1 MFLLEKENNFLKNED
16 KNNDGTPKNTIP
28 NDKRKSRYSLR
39 ETSEPGQDKPINDA
53 NRRKQIIINSYPEN
67 DKLHDK

>member
-1 MFLLEKENNFLKNED
+1 MVLLEKENNFLKNED

-28 NDKRKSRYSLR
+28 NNKPKSRYSFR

-67 DKLHDK
+67 DKVHDK